1 MACCAKVKTFTQDQ
15 KTYFSFCDKLH
26 YVEEVRPLEYCDT
39 TGGFKL
45 TCGKKYEI
53 ADPRFLCSSMN
64 HIWLCDDCRNK
75 NFGDNSTSPPS
86 KVKSCDNELDVNKLT
101 PVSECFN
108 HDCKS
113 KEHFGP
119 RTYKCGHKIEVSD
132 CPEEHILECIT
143 CGGKPIP
150 TQEQKLCN
158 KYITVS
164 STVTAQ
170 LFSDCHTTQDH
181 RYGPA
186 EYKCGH
192 VLDFTCPQE
201 HILKCDGCEDRSL
214 PSATSTPKAM
224 HQTTHRP
231 WSDGI
236 VNMQGKRHSS
246 INDALDKDNH
256 CANKNHEYATRTR
269 KYLSAAAR
277 EFLNQHRT
285 CVKQFSGS
293 QGPISK
299 QLGDKV
305 LQKCTEAFTKLQSV
319 RQHCLEPFTEQE
331 ILEKG
336 LDTYMDEKL
345 DLYNEAV
352 SLHDQY
358 FNAHIIEREL
368 LQRTGDLSIQQNH
381 PTTATTPHNPIL
393 QKTPIVPQPRQSPES
408 HWSTQANIPIKH
420 RDPTLGLPNQN
431 IYSTAHP
438 LQNQNIYSAAPPLH
452 VPQPNGKQSQSS
464 QAPIHKN
471 TQSTTRPYFKLK
483 DELDLVKKFAGL
495 DQRKYMAF
503 HAQWKNYIIKANQ
516 VNRSQ
521 LDLYHDL
528 LSRLEPPAYDL
539 CSTDYPSQDSYA
551 AAIQTL
557 NERYYN
563 PSHLLRDMVKRTSKM
578 SKMTDTYQS
587 LLEASI
593 NLKKAKADL
602 IQANLSEEQL
612 QGLFLISTTEKY
624 LSESAWRE
632 WNEIQNSPQFIADP
646 MACFNID
653 NYLYAINQAMKNI
666 HRKENALGINK
677 PEANKFKPK
686 STLYGSY
693 TTRVEKG
700 NKITSNNYKQAKK
713 NGKCIFC
720 SKAPHRFQLYCKELK
735 QKTPEQIRKIM
746 NEHSIECAM
755 CLVPGHST
763 QDCLATNQKKL
774 RPCDII
780 EAGKPCNRY
789 HCRYLH
795 RKNSSRPNTNFTT
808 TVKAEPTI
816 DTNKP
821 KS

>member
-1 MACCAKVKTFTQDQ
+1 MAKCSETLNVKAGVEYTFSGCYKSHSFEGDHTFKCGDLLH
-15 KTYFSFCDKLH
+15 KIYFGQC
-26 YVEEVRPLEYCDT
+26 EYQ
-39 TGGFKL
+39 
-45 TCGKKYEI
+45 
-53 ADPRFLCSSMN
+53 
-64 HIWLCDDCRNK
+64 HVWLCEKCQSKQIDKGKTLDRTPQAK
-75 NFGDNSTSPPS
+75 RTNSAQVCENSINIRELTSVADYFHPG
-86 KVKSCDNELDVNKLT
+86 
-101 PVSECFN
+101 
-108 HDCKS
+108 CKS
-113 KEHFGP
+113 KHHFGP
-119 RTYKCGHKIEVSD
+119 REYKCGHTLDMVSD
-132 CPEEHILECIT
+132 CPEDHTIRCPGCKEKLSFST
-143 CGGKPIP
+143 GKYA
-150 TQEQKLCN
+150 CRN
-158 KYITVS
+158 FITVEGEE
-164 STVTAQ
+164 TAE
-170 LFSDCHTTQDH
+170 LFSDCPTRDHT
-181 RYGPA
+181 YGPGQFPCGYVLNFNCPQKHILRCDDC
-186 EYKCGH
+186 EYKY
-192 VLDFTCPQE
+192 Q
-201 HILKCDGCEDRSL
+201 
-214 PSATSTPKAM
+214 PSASSTPIHTHK
-224 HQTTHRP
+224 TTRKP
-231 WSDGI
+231 LGDDT
-236 VNMQGKRHSS
+236 VNMQEEIHNT
-246 INDALDKDNH
+246 INDVINEKDHCGKNNH
-256 CANKNHEYATRTR
+256 LFVYRTQ
-269 KYLSAAAR
+269 KYLSVPAR
-277 EFLNQHRT
+277 RFQEEYRT
-285 CVKQFSGS
+285 CIYYFKTNKE
-293 QGPISK
+293 PM
-299 QLGDKV
+299 
-305 LQKCTEAFTKLQSV
+305 TEASGDDRLQALV
-319 RQHCLEPFTEQE
+319 KCYQEVERMRLFCLEPLSEQE
-331 ILEKG
+331 IEEKDLLHG
-336 LDTYMDEKL
+336 YMDVYRNQLNECQILHNQFFNRNEIEKEIFEHTGMYS
-345 DLYNEAV
+345 DTSQHNELWQQTSINQQPRV
-352 SLHDQY
+352 PP
-358 FNAHIIEREL
+358 
-368 LQRTGDLSIQQNH
+368 QRPRKPAS
-381 PTTATTPHNPIL
+381 
-393 QKTPIVPQPRQSPES
+393 TPI
-408 HWSTQANIPIKH
+408 IH

-431 IYSTAHP
+431 IYSTAPPLQNRNIYSEAPP

-503 HAQWKNYIIKANQ
+503 HAQWRNYIIKANQ

-700 NKITSNNYKQAKK
+700 TKITSNNYKQAKK

>member
-1 MACCAKVKTFTQDQ
+1 MAKCSEILNVKAGVEYTFSGCYKAHSFEGDHTFKCGDLLH
-15 KTYFSFCDKLH
+15 KIYFGQC
-26 YVEEVRPLEYCDT
+26 EYQ
-39 TGGFKL
+39 
-45 TCGKKYEI
+45 
-53 ADPRFLCSSMN
+53 
-64 HIWLCDDCRNK
+64 HVWLCDKCQSKQIDKGKTLDRTPQAK
-75 NFGDNSTSPPS
+75 RTNSVPTCENSINIRELTS
-86 KVKSCDNELDVNKLT
+86 VADY
-101 PVSECFN
+101 F
-108 HDCKS
+108 HFDCKS
-113 KEHFGP
+113 KHHFGP
-119 RTYKCGHKIEVSD
+119 REYKCGHKLDMVSD
-132 CPEEHILECIT
+132 CPEDHTIRCPGCKEKLSFST
-143 CGGKPIP
+143 GKIVC
-150 TQEQKLCN
+150 QN
-158 KYITVS
+158 FITVKGEE
-164 STVTAQ
+164 TAE
-170 LFSDCHTTQDH
+170 LFSDCPTQDH
-181 RYGPA
+181 TYGPGQF
-186 EYKCGH
+186 KCGH
-192 VLDFTCPQE
+192 VLNLNCPQK
-201 HILKCDGCEDRSL
+201 HILRCDNCEYKGL
-214 PSATSTPKAM
+214 PSATSTPKAT

-231 WSDGI
+231 LSDDI
-236 VNMQGKRHSS
+236 VNMQEEMHHS
-246 INDALDKDNH
+246 INDALNKDNH

-336 LDTYMDEKL
+336 LDTYIDEKL

-352 SLHDQY
+352 ALHDQY

-746 NEHSIECAM
+746 KEHSIECAM

-816 DTNKP
+816 DINKP